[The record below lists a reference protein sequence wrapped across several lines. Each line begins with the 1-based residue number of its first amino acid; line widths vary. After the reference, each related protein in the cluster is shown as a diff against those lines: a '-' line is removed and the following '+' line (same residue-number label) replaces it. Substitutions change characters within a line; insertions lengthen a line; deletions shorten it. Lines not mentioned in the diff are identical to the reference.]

1 VRESLLD
8 RCRVEAT
15 VLRLLVADSGLI
27 FFIAIAVTVV
37 GAWIVI
43 GLVLVRRRRG
53 QMARQ
58 VGLEVAAV
66 QGEVRRGQDIEA
78 VVSISQTKGLEGID
92 PGLVCTE
99 SYAAETDE
107 TDMNGNTYTTRGTKM
122 AKAHESW
129 LPIEEILGTQ
139 SVRVTVPK
147 DAPFS
152 YEGSALSFEWEVL
165 VRGRRHLA
173 PDALAKCPI
182 TVLP

>member
-1 VRESLLD
+1 MLLAESD
-8 RCRVEAT
+8 
-15 VLRLLVADSGLI
+15 LV
-27 FFIAIAVTVV
+27 FFIAIAVIVV
-37 GAWIVI
+37 GAWVVI
-43 GLVLVRRRRG
+43 GLVFLVRRRRG
-53 QMARQ
+53 QLGRQ

-66 QGEVRRGQDIEA
+66 QDEVRRGQDVEA

-92 PGLVCTE
+92 LGLVCTE
-99 SYAAETDE
+99 SYAAKTGE
-107 TDMNGNTYTTRGTKM
+107 TDMDGNTYRTRGTKT

-139 SVRVTVPK
+139 SVCMTLPK

-152 YEGSALSFEWEVL
+152 YEGSVLSFEWEVL
-165 VRGRRHLA
+165 ARGRRHLA